1 MAVAFQFHRINL
13 PPLHLS
19 YVTFGVL
26 AVILL
31 PSPNKDSDYSG
42 KQCYD
47 LGTISVN
54 AEIEDNWYS
63 FDDVS
68 IKLPDDLPSNS
79 TNDRDD
85 MIRYVNRILS
95 TK

>member
-13 PPLHLS
+13 PPLNLS

-26 AVILL
+26 AIILL

-47 LGTISVN
+47 LDTISVN
-54 AEIEDNWYS
+54 AEIEDDWYN
-63 FDDVS
+63 FDAVM
-68 IKLPDDLPSNS
+68 PNS
-79 TNDRDD
+79 TNDKDVI
-85 MIRYVNRILS
+85 IRYVNRNLS

>member
-26 AVILL
+26 AIILL

-47 LGTISVN
+47 LDTISVN
-54 AEIEDNWYS
+54 AEIEDDWYN
-63 FDDVS
+63 FDAVMP
-68 IKLPDDLPSNS
+68 KL
-79 TNDRDD
+79 TNDKDVI
-85 MIRYVNRILS
+85 IRCVNRNLS

>member
-26 AVILL
+26 AIILL

-47 LGTISVN
+47 LDTISVN
-54 AEIEDNWYS
+54 AKIEDDWYN
-63 FDDVS
+63 FDAVM
-68 IKLPDDLPSNS
+68 PNS
-79 TNDRDD
+79 TNDKDVI
-85 MIRYVNRILS
+85 IRYVNRNLS

>member
-26 AVILL
+26 AIILL

-54 AEIEDNWYS
+54 ADIKDDWYS
-63 FDDVS
+63 FDVVM
-68 IKLPDDLPSNS
+68 PNS
-79 TNDRDD
+79 TNDKDVI
-85 MIRYVNRILS
+85 IRYVNRNLS